1 MSIGEASL
9 TRRQFLTRSVRLA
22 AGAGLGLSALGLA
35 ACGADSG
42 SSDSA
47 WRDLANRISGPVL
60 RPGDPGFAA
69 IALPNNLRYASIVPQ
84 GIARCASA
92 TDVAQAIL
100 WSQQN
105 NIALVTR
112 TGGHSYAGFS
122 TTQGLMIDMTL
133 INQARFASSS
143 GIVTI
148 GGGIRNV
155 DLYPALQAANAT
167 ITHGRCTGVGG
178 AGFLLGG
185 GIGFNMR
192 RYGLGCD
199 RVLSSELV
207 TANGQILTLSAT
219 ENPDLFWAC
228 RGGGG
233 GNFGINTSFSL
244 QTVAADELLTVFRII
259 WSGQSDVIYA
269 ALVDALQVAPPTM
282 GNRVAATAV
291 TTAQLA
297 AGQDVTI
304 TLLGQ
309 LAGTPDDLASI
320 LASVYRVAA
329 PVSADIQ
336 QLGYWDAQLNFLNE
350 PGPPDRYQERSAFFP
365 EAPSSRAIEAAFSFL
380 RAWPGTSETASFVL
394 FQTGAQV
401 NAVAPDATAF
411 VHRDSDWLMT
421 LALHWGANDS
431 AATVQSNLDWQA
443 AFYRTMRN
451 FSSGAFI
458 NFPDPSLSTWQQDYY
473 GANLPRLESIK
484 ARIDPLQ
491 LFNFPQSIP
500 PAGVVESH
508 TNVRAPRYA
517 SAGHFARAA

>member
-1 MSIGEASL
+1 MSISEVSL
-9 TRRQFLTRSVRLA
+9 TRRQFLARSARLA

-35 ACGADSG
+35 GCGGG
-42 SSDSA
+42 SSSSNSV

-60 RPGDPGFAA
+60 RPGDPGFTA

-92 TDVAQAIL
+92 ADVAQAIL

-105 NIALVTR
+105 RIALVTR

-133 INQARFASSS
+133 INQAQFAPSS

-148 GGGIRNV
+148 GGGIRNR
-155 DLYPALQAANAT
+155 DLYSALQAANAT

-207 TANGQILTLSAT
+207 TAAGEILTLSAT

-244 QTVAADELLTVFRII
+244 QTIAADNLITVFLII
-259 WSGQSDVIYA
+259 WRGQSDAIYA

-282 GNRVAATAV
+282 GNRIGATAV
-291 TTAQLA
+291 TPAQLA

-309 LAGTPDDLASI
+309 LAGTPDDLAGI
-320 LASVYRVAA
+320 LASVYQVAA
-329 PVSADIQ
+329 PVSADIR

-350 PGPPDRYQERSAFFP
+350 SGPPDRYQERSAFFAGP
-365 EAPSSRAIEAAFSFL
+365 PSSQAIEAAFSFL
-380 RAWPGTSETASFVL
+380 RTWPGTSESANFVL

-401 NAVAPDATAF
+401 NAIAPGATAF

-431 AATVQSNLDWQA
+431 PAAVQSNLHWQVGLFMMRCVISA
-443 AFYRTMRN
+443 ARP
-451 FSSGAFI
+451 SSI
-458 NFPDPSLSTWQQDYY
+458 FPT
-473 GANLPRLESIK
+473 R
-484 ARIDPLQ
+484 R
-491 LFNFPQSIP
+491 
-500 PAGVVESH
+500 
-508 TNVRAPRYA
+508 
-517 SAGHFARAA
+517 

>member
-1 MSIGEASL
+1 MSISEASL
-9 TRRQFLTRSVRLA
+9 TRRQFLARTVRLA

-35 ACGADSG
+35 GCGADA
-42 SSDSA
+42 SSSNSA
-47 WRDLANRISGPVL
+47 WRDLARRISGPVL

-69 IALPNNLRYASIVPQ
+69 IALPNNLRYASIIPQ

-105 NIALVTR
+105 NIALTTR

-122 TTQGLMIDMTL
+122 TTHGLMIDMTL
-133 INQARFASSS
+133 INQAEFARSS

-155 DLYPALQAANAT
+155 DLYSALRAANAT
-167 ITHGRCTGVGG
+167 ITHGRCTRVGG

-192 RYGLGCD
+192 RYGLACD
-199 RVLSSELV
+199 HLLSSELV
-207 TANGQILTLSAT
+207 TADGQILTLSAT
-219 ENPDLFWAC
+219 ENPNIFWAC

-244 QTVAADELLTVFRII
+244 QTVAADHLLTVFRII
-259 WSGQSDVIYA
+259 WRGQSDVIYA
-269 ALVDALQVAPPTM
+269 ALVDALQVAPATM
-282 GNRVAATAV
+282 GNRIEATAV
-291 TTAQLA
+291 TAAQLA
-297 AGQDVTI
+297 AGHDVTI

-309 LAGTPDDLASI
+309 LAGTPEDLAGI
-320 LASVYRVAA
+320 LASVNRVAA

-336 QLGYWDAQLNFLNE
+336 QLGYWDAQLKFLNE
-350 PGPPDRYQERSAFFP
+350 PGPPDHYQERSAFFAA
-365 EAPSSRAIEAAFSFL
+365 APGSKAIEAAFSFL
-380 RAWPGTSETASFVL
+380 RAWPGTSETADLVL

-401 NAVAPDATAF
+401 NAIAPDATAF

-431 AATVQSNLDWQA
+431 TATVQSNLDWQA
-443 AFYRTMRN
+443 GFYQTMRN
-451 FSSGAFI
+451 FSSGAYV

-473 GANLPRLESIK
+473 GANLSRLESIK
-484 ARIDPLQ
+484 AQVDPLQ
-491 LFNFPQSIP
+491 VFKFPQSIP
-500 PAGVVESH
+500 PAGTVERQP
-508 TNVRAPRYA
+508 NWRAARYA
-517 SAGHFARAA
+517 SAPRFAKAA